1 MPIRVYSRESSA
13 LSSRFFSGLSSAVCS
28 RLFSVVFEVVL
39 QVVLRC
45 IRGYLPG
52 CSPLYSRLSSVVFRV
67 VLQVVLNGLPGC
79 PPDYLGCPLG
89 FPMGCPPGYPP
100 CCLLDCQ
107 GYPSDL
113 LVFFQVSSGVFSWVS
128 LMVYKSL
135 GFHLQGSSCGSFW
148 VSSRMP
154 TVELSWVS
162 FEVYS
167 GVFSRVSSEASYM
180 MSSVSSSFLGVGVS

>member
-79 PPDYLGCPLG
+79 TPDYPGCPLG

-135 GFHLQGSSCGSFW
+135 GFIYRDPPVVPSGCPPECPLWSSLPLRCTLGFSHGCHQ
-148 VSSRMP
+148 RRP
-154 TVELSWVS
+154 T
-162 FEVYS
+162 
-167 GVFSRVSSEASYM
+167 
-180 MSSVSSSFLGVGVS
+180 